1 MSTHPPR
8 KLLLL
13 SPGSGT
19 VDRLKRRVISPDDE
33 PDDPPLEFRDVFG
46 IGGWRTWFVPT
57 DPIFPDHDRVLG
69 YSMPQRLLREGGENS
84 SLC

>member
-1 MSTHPPR
+1 
-8 KLLLL
+8 
-13 SPGSGT
+13 
-19 VDRLKRRVISPDDE
+19 LKRRVISPDDE

-69 YSMPQRLLREGGENS
+69 FSMPQRLLREGGENS